1 MDANFDTMFAGAT
14 ETSVRAGISKLRAI
28 VEIVVSLTR
37 GSEPGMRTESCG
49 RVPRSAFSCS
59 AGIGWIGVNPVAG
72 KLGSSKPALRSGRAF
87 SSQWAMPFIQTP
99 MRELVELRLLDL
111 GVRWLG
117 EPSFFAQKT
126 PDCGVVGD
134 DAEGRRVEDGLSIAE
149 IISSFGLFAISSSR
163 GVIWIV
169 FAAGTAFKTV
179 PLAFFGLLLCAGA
192 LLLFSHRFCRSDIS
206 RGVRIAA

>member
-1 MDANFDTMFAGAT
+1 MEANFDTIFAGAT
-14 ETSVRAGISKLRAI
+14 ETSVRAGMSELRTI
-28 VEIVVSLTR
+28 VEIVVSLIK

-59 AGIGWIGVNPVAG
+59 AGIGWIGVNPVSG

-87 SSQWAMPFIQTP
+87 SSQWAIPFIQTP
-99 MRELVELRLLDL
+99 MRELVELRLLDF

-117 EPSFFAQKT
+117 DPSFFAQKT

-134 DAEGRRVEDGLSIAE
+134 AEGRRAEDGLSIADS
-149 IISSFGLFAISSSR
+149 ISSFGLLAISSSR

-179 PLAFFGLLLCAGA
+179 PLDFFGLLLCTGA